1 MTNPDYRIEEYF
13 DFDEMTTYYLI
24 QKYCLAQR
32 EYVLHSTKRFGQLMQ
47 AKEAIR
53 MLRRYKQPIYHY
65 VE

>member
-1 MTNPDYRIEEYF
+1 MKVYDYRIEECF
-13 DFDEMTTYYLI
+13 DFDCMTTYYVI
-24 QKYCLAQR
+24 QRYNVVQA
-32 EYVLHSTKRFGQLMQ
+32 EYVLYSPKRISNIMQ

>member
-32 EYVLHSTKRFGQLMQ
+32 EYVLQSPKRFPELMQ

-65 VE
+65 CD

>member
-32 EYVLHSTKRFGQLMQ
+32 EYVLQSPKRFGQLMQ

>member
-1 MTNPDYRIEEYF
+1 MTNPDYRIEERF
-13 DFDEMTTYYLI
+13 DFDEMTHYFVI
-24 QKYCLAQR
+24 QKYSVAQN
-32 EYVLHSTKRFGQLMQ
+32 EYVLHTPKRFGQLMQ

>member
-53 MLRRYKQPIYHY
+53 MLRRYKEPIYHY
-65 VE
+65 ME

>member
-1 MTNPDYRIEEYF
+1 MKVYDYRIKEYF

-65 VE
+65 ME

>member
-1 MTNPDYRIEEYF
+1 MKVYDYRIEEYF

-53 MLRRYKQPIYHY
+53 MLRRYKEPIYHY
-65 VE
+65 ME

>member
-1 MTNPDYRIEEYF
+1 MKVYDYRIVECF
-13 DFDEMTTYYLI
+13 DFDEMSNYYLI

-53 MLRRYKQPIYHY
+53 MLRRYKEPIYHY

>member
-53 MLRRYKQPIYHY
+53 MLRRYKEPIYHY

>member
-32 EYVLHSTKRFGQLMQ
+32 EYVLHSPKRISNIMQ

-65 VE
+65 VD